1 MIISSPILMNWYGMA
16 KSLLDEDLLKFENF
30 CMKLMHSKN
39 ELDVNFEAWL
49 IATGEGSK
57 VLKWKEGL

>member
-1 MIISSPILMNWYGMA
+1 LVRYA